1 VAWDSAPVT
10 YTANEAMRASNSGS
24 GKLAEAIEF
33 LNDELGGETVSA
45 DEITARAIRMDIS
58 EATLRRARK
67 ALNVIA
73 TKEGFQGAWLWS
85 LPK

>member
-1 VAWDSAPVT
+1 L
-10 YTANEAMRASNSGS
+10 TANEAIRATTAGP

-33 LNDELGGETVSA
+33 LNDELAGEPVKA
-45 DEITARAIRMDIS
+45 DEITAKAMRMDIS